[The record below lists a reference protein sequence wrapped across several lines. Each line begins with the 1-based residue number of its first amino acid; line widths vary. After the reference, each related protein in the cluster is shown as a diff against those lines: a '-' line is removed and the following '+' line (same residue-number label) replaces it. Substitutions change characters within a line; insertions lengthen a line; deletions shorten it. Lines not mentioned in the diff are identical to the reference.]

1 MFVHPSDIRTL
12 LSRKK
17 SAIYRTEVPLF
28 QDLLEMIGSINA
40 NVEQEQP
47 GTLERIGLTKER
59 LTEEIHGAIRLA
71 LPYELQK
78 MAEGFAIC
86 GMYPANYYDLTV
98 AGMPSHATAFR
109 PLEREELAK
118 NPYRVFTS
126 MLKLDVLK
134 EKMEAKI
141 KQATQDP
148 RIAAERSAE
157 LWSKIESILAKR
169 TIFTPRYL
177 ELLDIHKQ
185 QEGFTNEQA
194 QEFVDAF
201 LETFKWQ
208 RTAAVSKE
216 LYEELSS
223 LYKIVGDVLGFRV
236 PHINHLTPVTLDI
249 DRAHQAM
256 KERGMKAIKVIQG
269 PPARLAPVLLRQ
281 TSFRALTE
289 ETSFPDENGRLI
301 PGGHT
306 ARFGEIEQ
314 RGVAVTPK
322 GRALYDLLLDA
333 VIQAAPAEEA
343 SHYTERYPQVLASIF
358 ELYPDSYEVLRKQKL
373 AYFYYHP
380 TEEGRKASQS
390 QALTSTSTEDLIREG
405 YLQTVPIT
413 YEDFLPVSAVGIFKS
428 NLGDMDS
435 QQGGD
440 YSDVQI
446 QSIKEKLNQEILEL
460 YNQYDENGNPVK
472 EAPISENQRSFEQ
485 ALGQAPSNMFHAY
498 AALQDASIN
507 NALKELNVQ
516 EQIVA

>member
-1 MFVHPSDIRTL
+1 
-12 LSRKK
+12 
-17 SAIYRTEVPLF
+17 
-28 QDLLEMIGSINA
+28 
-40 NVEQEQP
+40 
-47 GTLERIGLTKER
+47 
-59 LTEEIHGAIRLA
+59 
-71 LPYELQK
+71 
-78 MAEGFAIC
+78 
-86 GMYPANYYDLTV
+86 
-98 AGMPSHATAFR
+98 
-109 PLEREELAK
+109 
-118 NPYRVFTS
+118 
-126 MLKLDVLK
+126 
-134 EKMEAKI
+134 
-141 KQATQDP
+141 
-148 RIAAERSAE
+148 
-157 LWSKIESILAKR
+157 
-169 TIFTPRYL
+169 
-177 ELLDIHKQ
+177 
-185 QEGFTNEQA
+185 
-194 QEFVDAF
+194 
-201 LETFKWQ
+201 
-208 RTAAVSKE
+208 
-216 LYEELSS
+216 
-223 LYKIVGDVLGFRV
+223 V

-358 ELYPDSYEVLRKQKL
+358 ELYPDSYEALRKQKL

-440 YSDVQI
+440 YSDLQI

-507 NALKELNVQ
+507 NALKELDVQ